1 MLSIFSVQ
9 PAARFFAG
17 VRHFFR
23 GTIRS
28 PGNNQVSA
36 RFESAEGSG
45 IGAFLMARNWT
56 TYGAYLGFGLAAV
69 ALVLLAISPLGWR
82 EGWWHFRF
90 AFTWLMPYS
99 GYIAL
104 TAAVVSLLV
113 LAVGWSRLGRRGLML
128 AGIGLAAGAV
138 LAYVPWQYD
147 HRLKTLPRIHDITTD
162 TENPPTYVAA
172 LPARAAENA
181 APASYPGPEIAE
193 QQKAAYP
200 DLAPLKVGLPPE
212 QAFRQALDTA
222 NTMPGWSVVAAD
234 PAAGRIEARE
244 TSLWFRF
251 TDDIVIR
258 VAAETTGSRIDM
270 RSESRQGRSDFGVN
284 AGRVRAYMAKLKRQL
299 G

>member
-1 MLSIFSVQ
+1 
-9 PAARFFAG
+9 
-17 VRHFFR
+17 
-23 GTIRS
+23 
-28 PGNNQVSA
+28 
-36 RFESAEGSG
+36 
-45 IGAFLMARNWT
+45 MARNWT

-147 HRLKTLPRIHDITTD
+147 HRLKALPRIHDITTD

-172 LPARAAENA
+172 LPTRAAENA
-181 APASYPGPEIAE
+181 APATNRAANVTATAVRRRRERGFVLSAVGTGGAAASWPSPFSSHSSQARPWRSLLINEFRRGIA
-193 QQKAAYP
+193 YRSVFR
-200 DLAPLKVGLPPE
+200 APRPPLRRG
-212 QAFRQALDTA
+212 F
-222 NTMPGWSVVAAD
+222 
-234 PAAGRIEARE
+234 
-244 TSLWFRF
+244 
-251 TDDIVIR
+251 
-258 VAAETTGSRIDM
+258 
-270 RSESRQGRSDFGVN
+270 
-284 AGRVRAYMAKLKRQL
+284 
-299 G
+299 